1 VFDSLS
7 DRLDGIFSKLR
18 SRGRLTEKDVDEISR
33 EIRLALLEADVNV
46 RVVKSFIGRV
56 KERAVGV
63 EVAQALDPG
72 QQFIKIVHEELVA
85 TLGGT
90 TGKLTMSPK
99 PPTVLLLAGLQGSG
113 KTTAAA
119 KLAKLLK
126 SQGLHPLLV
135 GADLQRPAAVEQL
148 RVLAGRVEGPFYSE
162 ATDPV
167 SVARGAIEEAQR
179 LGRNFVIVDTA
190 GRLQI
195 DEDLMDELKS
205 ISAAVKPQNTLLV
218 VDAMTGQEA
227 VNVAEA
233 FNLAV
238 PLDGVILTKIDG
250 DARGGAALSV
260 KEVVGKPI
268 LFAGTGE
275 KLDEFEPFHPD
286 RMASRILGMGD
297 VLTLIEKVE
306 ATFEEDEKRRAEELL
321 ESGTLTLEDFL
332 EQMQQIKRMG
342 PLQNVLGMLPGMP
355 KEVRNA
361 EIDDRDIGRIE
372 AIIRSMT
379 PDERRKP
386 DLINGSRRM
395 RIALGSG
402 TSTTEI
408 NNLLK
413 QFKQVQTM
421 MKGMGGLGRKARGKA
436 GKKGKGKVKTKGPKM
451 PPGFPGRGLPGGLP
465 AGFPGIGSDAGSD
478 GGLPGFP
485 SR

>member
-18 SRGRLTEKDVDEISR
+18 SRGRLTERDVDEISR
-33 EIRLALLEADVNV
+33 EIRLEADVNV

-56 KERAVGV
+56 KARAVGV
-63 EVAQALDPG
+63 EVSKALDPG
-72 QQFIKIVHEELVA
+72 QQFIKIVHEELVE
-85 TLGGT
+85 TLGGV

-99 PPTVLLLAGLQGSG
+99 PPTVLMLAGLQGSG

-119 KLAKLLK
+119 KLARLLK

-148 RVLAGRVEGPFYSE
+148 RVLAGRVDVPFYSE

-167 SVARGAIEEAQR
+167 SVARGAIAEAQR

-195 DEDLMDELKS
+195 DTDLMDELRA
-205 ISAAVKPQNTLLV
+205 ISDAVQPQNTLLV

-233 FNLAV
+233 FNDAV
-238 PLDGVILTKIDG
+238 GLDGVILTKIDG

-306 ATFEEDEKRRAEELL
+306 ATFEEDEKRKAEEIVQ
-321 ESGTLTLEDFL
+321 SGTLTLEDFL
-332 EQMQQIKRMG
+332 DQMQQIKRMG
-342 PLQNVLGMLPGMP
+342 PLQNVLGMIPGMS
-355 KEVRNA
+355 KELKNA
-361 EIDDRDIGRIE
+361 EIDDREIARIE

-379 PDERRKP
+379 PAERRKP
-386 DLINGSRRM
+386 DLINGSRRT

-421 MKGMGGLGRKARGKA
+421 MKGMGGIARKAAK
-436 GKKGKGKVKTKGPKM
+436 GKKGKGNKGKMKGPKM
-451 PPGFPGRGLPGGLP
+451 PPGFPGRGGLGGGLGP
-465 AGFPGIGSDAGSD
+465 NGLPPGFPNLASDE
-478 GGLPGFP
+478 GLPGFP
-485 SR
+485 PR

>member
-1 VFDSLS
+1 MFDSLT

-18 SRGRLTEKDVDEISR
+18 SRGTLTERDVDEVSR

-46 RVVKSFIGRV
+46 RVVKAFIARV

-63 EVAQALDPG
+63 EVSKALDPG
-72 QQFIKIVHEELVA
+72 QQYIKIVHEELVQ

-148 RVLAGRVEGPFYSE
+148 RVLAGRVDVPFYSE

-167 SVARGAIEEAQR
+167 SVARGAIAEAQR

-195 DEDLMDELKS
+195 DTDLMDELRA
-205 ISAAVKPQNTLLV
+205 IDAAVEPQNTLLV

-233 FNLAV
+233 FNDAV
-238 PLDGVILTKIDG
+238 GLDGVILTKIDG

-275 KLDEFEPFHPD
+275 KLDEFEAFHPD

-306 ATFEEDEKRRAEELL
+306 ATFEEDEKRRAEALL
-321 ESGTLTLEDFL
+321 ESGRLTLEDFL

-361 EIDDRDIGRIE
+361 EIDDKDLGRIE

-379 PDERRKP
+379 PEERRKP
-386 DLINGSRRM
+386 ELINGSRRL
-395 RIALGSG
+395 RIAQGSG
-402 TSTTEI
+402 TSTNEI
-408 NNLLK
+408 NSLLK

-421 MKGMGGLGRKARGKA
+421 MKGMPGMTRKVKGKQKGK
-436 GKKGKGKVKTKGPKM
+436 GKKGKQKGPKV
-451 PPGFPGRGLPGGLP
+451 PGLPGGLQGLQG
-465 AGFPGIGSDAGSD
+465 AGRGIPGIDPD

-485 SR
+485 PR